1 MATFSPKGRIDTDC
15 VDKEIDRLKRLW
27 SQRGDTVDD
36 LASTLSRDQ
45 LDDLDPFD
53 RVQLAHVIDT
63 CRRSRSL
70 SEAGRALF
78 AASRTRRAS
87 SNDADRL
94 RKYLAR
100 FDLSWQ
106 QLQDAR

>member
-1 MATFSPKGRIDTDC
+1 
-15 VDKEIDRLKRLW
+15 L
-27 SQRGDTVDD
+27 
-36 LASTLSRDQ
+36 
-45 LDDLDPFD
+45 LDPQEIENLDLFD
-53 RVQLAHVIDT
+53 RAQLAFVVRV

-78 AASRTRRAS
+78 SASRNRKTI

-100 FDLSWQ
+100 FGVEFSRI
-106 QLQDAR
+106 QDRS